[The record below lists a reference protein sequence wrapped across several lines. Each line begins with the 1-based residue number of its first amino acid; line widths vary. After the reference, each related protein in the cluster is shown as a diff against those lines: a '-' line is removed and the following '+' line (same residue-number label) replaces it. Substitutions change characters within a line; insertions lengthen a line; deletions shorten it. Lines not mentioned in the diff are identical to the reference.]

1 MRRIIQT
8 IREIL
13 MIPAFLSIYPALAII
28 EHHERRRG
36 RK

>member
-13 MIPAFLSIYPALAII
+13 MIPAFLSIYPALAD
-28 EHHERRRG
+28 G
-36 RK
+36 RI

>member
-13 MIPAFLSIYPALAII
+13 MIPAFLSIYLALAII
-28 EHHERRRG
+28 EHRERRRG
-36 RK
+36 RE